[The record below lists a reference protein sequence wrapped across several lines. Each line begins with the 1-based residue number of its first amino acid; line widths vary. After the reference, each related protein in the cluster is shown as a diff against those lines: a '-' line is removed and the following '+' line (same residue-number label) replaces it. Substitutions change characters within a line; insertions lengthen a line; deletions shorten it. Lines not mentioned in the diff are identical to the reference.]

1 MKKISTGLVLLVLSV
16 ALLAA
21 VSCTDSSSVYYA
33 DYTPLSDIIPKLPN
47 EPDTDFYITT
57 TAAKSKFL
65 MSSMYYADG
74 ETDNYSGVFFRT
86 NESIAEDL
94 AASENRLA
102 EAEKELDSA
111 LKAEEPDKIA
121 SLREEIDILTSEVDL
136 LSSTKSDLKSPY
148 YATQFTIIDGGSVT
162 TIAPRNDAGQPLY
175 LETYGFD
182 ILGDGRIAVL
192 TQYGEDKLS
201 E

>member
-1 MKKISTGLVLLVLSV
+1 MKKISVCLVLLILSA
-16 ALLAA
+16 ALLSF
-21 VSCTDSSSVYYA
+21 VSCASGSSVYYA
-33 DYTPLSDIIPKLPN
+33 DYTPLSDIIPKMAN

-74 ETDNYSGVFFRT
+74 ETDNYSGVSFRT

-94 AASENRLA
+94 AASESRLA

-111 LKAEEPDKIA
+111 LKAEEPDRIA

-148 YATQFTIIDGGSVT
+148 YAMQFTIIDGDSVT

-175 LETYGFD
+175 L
-182 ILGDGRIAVL
+182 
-192 TQYGEDKLS
+192 
-201 E
+201 

>member
-1 MKKISTGLVLLVLSV
+1 MKKANIFLPVLL
-16 ALLAA
+16 LLCM
-21 VSCTDSSSVYYA
+21 VTSLIGSCSNNTAFYYA
-33 DYTPLSDIIPKLPN
+33 DYTPLGDIIPKLPN

-111 LKAEEPDKIA
+111 LKAEEPDTAGLFWLRYRKAAIWARVQGRSGPKVVAEVPLAIPFSAAQRTA
-121 SLREEIDILTSEVDL
+121 S
-136 LSSTKSDLKSPY
+136 
-148 YATQFTIIDGGSVT
+148 AQ
-162 TIAPRNDAGQPLY
+162 
-175 LETYGFD
+175 
-182 ILGDGRIAVL
+182 
-192 TQYGEDKLS
+192 
-201 E
+201 